1 MRPGRS
7 TEVVSFLLAELD
19 PDFRQGLEVVTLDGF
34 SGYAPAVY
42 RVVAKAVKVMDPFH
56 VVHLAAEKLTRCWQ
70 RVQHE
75 CTGRR
80 GKTNGPLY

>member
-1 MRPGRS
+1 M
-7 TEVVSFLLAELD
+7 A
-19 PDFRQGLEVVTLDGF
+19 LDGF